1 MLCYNKHK
9 ETLMKKLLCFLFAL
23 CATFT
28 FSSCALLLGDLDS
41 LESSSVS
48 ESSQSVDKSSS
59 SETSK
64 ESSSVEEENSIEEET
79 SEKTDLESET
89 SEEQTSESE
98 DKPDDSPTYK
108 FTDFSEEDKD
118 LFLTYIGELIP
129 FAPTDEYDLE
139 GYTEELDFENGINYY
154 TLGNTKEDFEAY
166 LALYA
171 DYTFVETYYDDYG
184 DLWYCYKNDSVII
197 DLAYYFYEGEYW
209 IDVFVC
215 LHGEGGNDGWEDE
228 ETGGDVSDVDLITNK
243 GKGLPKGVNGIYNVD
258 FTKATYVKNVT
269 EQGYYLDGCPTTSS
283 PAVLVIPVEFS
294 DVRAASKGYSVTKI
308 EKAFNGGAGETDYYS
323 VHDYYYTSSYGK
335 LDIEFTVLNTWF
347 RPKYSS
353 SYYKSQTMDY
363 YGCEQFIGD
372 QLIMDEALAS
382 LSNTMDL
389 SKFDSDG
396 NGIIDAVV
404 MINTLDIDSD
414 VDFQWAYRFW
424 NIYTNASGEYYEYD
438 NVSANDYLWA
448 SYQFMHENLDRT
460 ESVSYD
466 NPTLINTYTYIHE
479 FGHVLGADDYY
490 DTAYIESPLNGY
502 DIMDAYIGDHNPYT
516 KFNYGWLT
524 NSRLVVADGTLTVTL
539 EDFSKNGDTLLIA
552 NNWDEDLGV
561 YQEYYA
567 LIYYKNTKLNGDGF
581 GYFEEEGILVYHVNA
596 SLYRETEGG
605 TTYYDVYNTNTNV
618 NDPNGYGTKDNLIEF
633 ILSTKGN
640 YVYGVGDT
648 LSKNTKDD
656 QGNRI
661 AYTFTVD
668 ALTSD
673 SATITFKKNA

>member
-1 MLCYNKHK
+1 
-9 ETLMKKLLCFLFAL
+9 MKKLLSFLFAL

-28 FSSCALLLGDLDS
+28 FSSCAFLLGDLAP
-41 LESSSVS
+41 LESSSFG
-48 ESSQSVDKSSS
+48 ETSQSVDKSSS
-59 SETSK
+59 SEDL
-64 ESSSVEEENSIEEET
+64 EDASSIEEDSEENSVEEET
-79 SEKTDLESET
+79 SAERDSESET
-89 SEEQTSESE
+89 SEEQTSEG
-98 DKPDDSPTYK
+98 KPDETPTYK
-108 FTDFSEEDKD
+108 FTDFNEEDKD

-129 FAPTDEYDLE
+129 FAPTDEYALE
-139 GYTEELDFENGINYY
+139 GYTEEFDFENGINYY
-154 TLGNTKEDFEAY
+154 TLGNTEEDFEAY

-197 DLAYYFYEGEYW
+197 DLAYYFYNGEYW

-215 LHGEGGNDGWEDE
+215 LLEEGGDEGWEDE
-228 ETGGDVSDVDLITNK
+228 EIGGDVDLITNK
-243 GKGLPKGVNGIYNVD
+243 GKGLPKGVNGVYNVD

-269 EQGYYLDGCPTTSS
+269 EQGYYLDGCPTVSS

-308 EKAFNGGAGETDYYS
+308 EKAFNGGTGDTDYYS

-347 RPKYSS
+347 KPKYSS
-353 SYYKSQTMDY
+353 SYYRTQTIDY
-363 YGCEQFIGD
+363 YGSEQFIGD

-382 LSNTMDL
+382 LSKSMDL
-389 SKFDSDG
+389 SKFDSDD
-396 NGIIDAVV
+396 NGLIDAVV
-404 MINTLDIDSD
+404 LINTLDIDSD

-448 SYQFMHENLDRT
+448 SYQFMHENLERT
-460 ESVSYD
+460 GSVSYD
-466 NPTLINTYTYIHE
+466 NTSLVNTYTYIHE

-502 DIMDAYIGDHNPYT
+502 DIMDAYFGDHNPYT

-524 NSRLVVADGTLTVTL
+524 NSRLVVADSTLTVTL

-552 NNWDEDLGV
+552 NNWDDNLGV
-561 YQEYYA
+561 YQEYYV
-567 LIYYKNTKLNGDGF
+567 LVYYKNTKLNGNGF
-581 GYFEEEGILVYHVNA
+581 GYFEEEGILVYHINA
-596 SLYRETEGG
+596 SLYRETEEG
-605 TTYYDVYNTNTNV
+605 TTYYDVYNTNTNA
-618 NDPNGYGTKDNLIEF
+618 NDPNGYGTKDNLVEF
-633 ILSTKGN
+633 VLSTKGN
-640 YVYGVGDT
+640 YVYGVGDRISAT
-648 LSKNTKDD
+648 TRDD
-656 QGNRI
+656 QGNKI

-668 ALTSD
+668 SLTST
-673 SATITFKKNA
+673 SATITLKKNA